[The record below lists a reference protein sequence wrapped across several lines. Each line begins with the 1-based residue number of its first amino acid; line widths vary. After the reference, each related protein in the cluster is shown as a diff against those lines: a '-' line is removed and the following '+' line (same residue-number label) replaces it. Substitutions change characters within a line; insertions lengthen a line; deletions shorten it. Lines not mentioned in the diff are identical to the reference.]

1 MRTTRKTQKALHP
14 RKYYA
19 GLSRTT
25 QKKRRAEIQK
35 FGAMDWKD
43 PRAYAGFQTD
53 VGVKTIPSS
62 YTQEWN
68 RRFPTAKSL
77 QERSQV
83 TGIPVRYL
91 QGSYNRGLAAWRTG
105 HRPGATPQQWGYA
118 RASSFALCGKTA
130 RTTDSDLRRKA
141 IRTSAKAKKWF
152 ASVDC
157 LQPK

>member
-1 MRTTRKTQKALHP
+1 MRDTRKKIWP
-14 RKYYA
+14 RKYYT

-43 PRAYAGFQTD
+43 PRAYVGFKTD
-53 VGVKTIPSS
+53 VGVQTKPSS

-68 RRFPTAKSL
+68 RRFPDAKSL
-77 QERSQV
+77 EERSTV

-91 QGSYNRGLAAWRTG
+91 RKSYNRGLAAWRTG

-118 RASSFALCGKTA
+118 RASSFSLCGKTA
-130 RTTDSDLRRKA
+130 ITTDSDLRRDA
-141 IRTSAKAKKWF
+141 IRRSMKAKRWF

-157 LQPK
+157 LEPK